1 MDVLYNGRK
10 CLSAV
15 IRTIIF
21 NFFVDVPKPG
31 VSTQQGKQRSTSS
44 EPGVS
49 TQQSTAD
56 AQLCKYEQRVCW

>member
-10 CLSAV
+10 CLGAV
-15 IRTIIF
+15 IRTIIY
-21 NFFVDVPKPG
+21 FFVDVPKPG

-56 AQLCKYEQRVCW
+56 AQLCKYE